1 MQKQICQKGI
11 NIYVTYDEQPLSTS
25 VNVVT
30 IKEGGKQTPKSSLNS
45 WWILFIRKF
54 SIWSDP
60 VFLCDL
66 VLSEISL
73 FCFGLALCM
82 Y

>member
-45 WWILFIRKF
+45 
-54 SIWSDP
+54 
-60 VFLCDL
+60 
-66 VLSEISL
+66 
-73 FCFGLALCM
+73 
-82 Y
+82 

>member
-30 IKEGGKQTPKSSLNS
+30 IKEGEKQTPKSSLNS
-45 WWILFIRKF
+45 
-54 SIWSDP
+54 
-60 VFLCDL
+60 
-66 VLSEISL
+66 
-73 FCFGLALCM
+73 
-82 Y
+82 